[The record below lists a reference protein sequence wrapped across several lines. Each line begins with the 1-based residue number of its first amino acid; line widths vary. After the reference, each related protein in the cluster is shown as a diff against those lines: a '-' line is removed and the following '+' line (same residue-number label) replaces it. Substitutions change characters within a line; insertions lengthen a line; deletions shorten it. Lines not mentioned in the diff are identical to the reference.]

1 MLTVHR
7 AERADTLADALAQV
21 LRSSPGDPFD
31 PDVVAVPAKGVERWL
46 GQRLSSVLGA
56 AGHGDGVAANIEFPS
71 PAALVDRVVG
81 EATGIAVDADPWQ
94 RDRLIATVLAA
105 IDASIREPWAAMLAR
120 HLGAENDSAGA
131 GVADEERRGRR
142 WAVAAHV
149 ADLFRGY
156 ASQRPQLVL
165 NWAAGIDDDGAG
177 EPLPEDLMWQPR
189 LWRAV
194 AERAGVPSVPER
206 LQQAC
211 ERVAGEPDCVDLPQ
225 RLSVFGP
232 TRLTVDQLRVLRAL
246 GEHRDVHLWL
256 PHPSPALWEALGDH
270 EPVTRRHDD
279 QSVKAANNP
288 LLASLAR
295 DVRELQSRFGERSEH
310 HGGAQLPQ
318 SLLGGLQGAIRGN
331 EPPKAVARLDGSV
344 QVHACHGPARQVEVL
359 REALLHAFADDP
371 TLQPRDVVVM
381 CPDIETFAPLIRA
394 AFGQGVL
401 GHPGH
406 QLRVRLADR
415 GLRQT
420 NPVLAVVGTLVELAD
435 ARVTASQ
442 VLDLLAAPPV
452 RCRFGLSDEDLE
464 RLAEWT
470 DAAGA
475 RWGLGQRQRAAFGL
489 DGFEQNTFATAIDRI
504 LLGVAADETRSQW
517 LGRALPLDDVGGDDI
532 ELAGKFAEFADRLAA
547 IVRDLQGPATAE
559 QWQQT
564 LARGLEWLTDVPM
577 ADAWQLAQAQREL
590 GALTMAD
597 PTAELRLA
605 DVRAMLAQRLAPRP
619 TRSNFRTGELTV
631 CTMVPMRSVPH
642 RVVALIGLDDD
653 VFPRAGAVDGDNVL
667 ARNPLVGERD
677 LRSEDRQLLLDAV
690 MAATEK
696 LICCYS
702 GTDPVTGAR
711 KAPAIPLAE
720 IIDAVAATAGVEAGD
735 VARHHPLQPFHP
747 SNFDAKAPFSFDT
760 AAYQGALSDL
770 GDKVPERP
778 VAQISLPAAD
788 AGDINLA
795 ELAAFLVQPAQGL
808 LRQRLGIRITDLD
821 EDIIDALS
829 IELDGLQK
837 WSLGDRMLATRLAGH
852 DLAEFRG
859 AEWRRGTLPP
869 FQLGQKVLTEVTRA
883 VDHLVDAAQRYYAT
897 EAESF
902 DVSVDFDGRRLTGTV
917 TDVRD
922 GVVVR
927 TIYSRLGAKHRL
939 DAWVKLLAL
948 KATHADREWKAV
960 TLGRGPYRT
969 TPAWR
974 SELIAPENAA
984 ELLAQLIDLR
994 DRGLRQPMPIPVA
1007 TAAEYANRRHGGSPE
1022 DEALDGAAKTWSDM
1036 FGEWDDRFFSYVL
1049 GGTKLPFT
1057 TLTADEPW
1065 LDERRWSDDTTRFGV
1080 LAYRVWAPL
1089 LDAESLGRP

>member
-21 LRSSPGDPFD
+21 LHTPLADPFER
-31 PDVVAVPAKGVERWL
+31 DVVAVPAKGVERWL

-71 PAALVDRVVG
+71 PAVLVDQVVA
-81 EATGIAVDADPWQ
+81 EATGISVDADPWQ
-94 RDRLIATVLAA
+94 RDRLIATVLAV
-105 IDASIREPWAAMLAR
+105 IDASIGEPWAAMLAR
-120 HLGAENDSAGA
+120 HLGAASGSADLA
-131 GVADEERRGRR
+131 TEERKGRR
-142 WAVAAHV
+142 WAVAAHL

-156 ASQRPQLVL
+156 ASQRPQVIL

-177 EPLPEDLMWQPR
+177 EPLPDDLAWQPR
-189 LWRAV
+189 LWRVV
-194 AERAGVPSVPER
+194 AERAGIPSVPER
-206 LQQAC
+206 LQNAC
-211 ERVAGEPDCVDLPQ
+211 DRVVEEPGCVDLPQ

-232 TRLTVDQLRVLRAL
+232 TRLTTDQLRVLRAL

-256 PHPSPALWEALGDH
+256 PHPSPSLWDALSGHDPA
-270 EPVTRRHDD
+270 VRRHDD
-279 QSVKAANNP
+279 QSVKAAVNP

-295 DVRELQSRFGERSEH
+295 DVRELQMRFAEQSEH
-310 HGGAQLPQ
+310 HVGASLPP
-318 SLLGGLQGAIRGN
+318 SLLGGVQAAIRDNGS
-331 EPPKAVARLDGSV
+331 PKAVAQLDGSI

-420 NPVLAVVGTLVELAD
+420 NPVLAVLGTLVELAE

-452 RCRFGLSDEDLE
+452 RYRFGFSDDDLE
-464 RLAEWT
+464 RLAEWI
-470 DAAGA
+470 DSAGA

-504 LLGVAADETRSQW
+504 LLGVAADETQSQW

-547 IVRDLQGPATAE
+547 VVRDLQGPAAAQ

-564 LARGLEWLTDVPM
+564 LVQGLEWLTDVPP
-577 ADAWQLAQAQREL
+577 ADAWQMAQAQREL
-590 GALTMAD
+590 GALATAD
-597 PTAELRLA
+597 PEAELRLA
-605 DVRAMLAQRLAPRP
+605 DVRAVLTQRLAPRP

-667 ARNPLVGERD
+667 SRNPLVGERD

-720 IIDAVAATAGVEAGD
+720 IVDAVAATAGVDTAE
-735 VARHHPLQPFHP
+735 VVRHHPLQPFHP

-770 GDKVPERP
+770 GDKVPDHP
-778 VAQISLPAAD
+778 LAQISLPAAD
-788 AGDINLA
+788 SAGDVNLA
-795 ELAAFLVQPAQGL
+795 DLAAFLTQPAQGF

-821 EDIIDALS
+821 DDIIDALS
-829 IELDGLQK
+829 VELDGLQK
-837 WSLGDRMLATRLAGH
+837 WSLGDRMLANRLSGR

-883 VDHLVDAAQRYYAT
+883 VDYLVEAAERYYAAD
-897 EAESF
+897 AESF
-902 DVSVDFDGRRLTGTV
+902 DVSVDFDGRRLAGTV
-917 TDVRD
+917 SEVRD
-922 GVVVR
+922 GVLVR

-948 KATHADREWKAV
+948 KATYPDRQWKSV

-974 SELIAPENAA
+974 SELIAPENAR

-994 DRGLRQPMPIPVA
+994 DRGLRQPMPMPVT
-1007 TAAEYANRRHGGSPE
+1007 TAAEYANQRHGGSTE
-1022 DEALDGAAKTWSDM
+1022 DEALEGAAKTWSDM
-1036 FGEWDDRFFSYVL
+1036 FGEWDDRFFAYVL

-1057 TLTADEPW
+1057 VLTSDQPW
-1065 LDERRWSDDTTRFGV
+1065 LDERRWSDDTSRFGV
-1080 LAYRVWAPL
+1080 LACRAWEPL

>member
-21 LRSSPGDPFD
+21 LRSPLDDPFER
-31 PDVVAVPAKGVERWL
+31 DVVAVPAKGVERWL

-56 AGHGDGVAANIEFPS
+56 TGHGDGVAANIEFPS
-71 PAALVDRVVG
+71 PAALVDQVVA
-81 EATGIAVDADPWQ
+81 EATGISLDADPWQ
-94 RDRLIATVLAA
+94 RDRLTATVLTAT
-105 IDASIREPWAAMLAR
+105 DASIGEPWAAMLAR
-120 HLGAENDSAGA
+120 HLGADTGA
-131 GVADEERRGRR
+131 TDPADDERKGRR

-156 ASQRPQLVL
+156 ASQRPQMIL
-165 NWAAGIDDDGAG
+165 NWAAGRDDDGAG
-177 EPLPEDLMWQPR
+177 ASLPDDLAWQPR

-194 AERAGVPSVPER
+194 AERAAVPSVPER

-211 ERVAGEPDCVDLPQ
+211 DHVIDDPSCVDLPQ

-232 TRLTVDQLRVLRAL
+232 TRLTTDQLRVLRAL
-246 GEHRDVHLWL
+246 GQHRDVHLWL
-256 PHPSPALWEALGDH
+256 PHPSPALWDALSARQ
-270 EPVTRRHDD
+270 PAVRRHDD
-279 QSVKAANNP
+279 QSVEAAVNP

-295 DVRELQSRFGERSEH
+295 DVRELQTRFTEPSEH
-310 HGGAQLPQ
+310 HTGAALPT
-318 SLLGGLQGAIRGN
+318 SLLGSVQRAIRDN
-331 EPPKAVARLDGSV
+331 EPPTADAQLDGSV

-420 NPVLAVVGTLVELAD
+420 NPVLAVIGTLVELAE

-452 RCRFGLSDEDLE
+452 RYRFGLSDDDLE
-464 RLAEWT
+464 RLADWI
-470 DAAGA
+470 DSAGA

-504 LLGVAADETRSQW
+504 LLGVAADETQSQW

-532 ELAGKFAEFADRLAA
+532 ELAGQFAEFADRLAA
-547 IVRDLQGPATAE
+547 VVRDLQGPATAE

-564 LARGLEWLTDVPM
+564 LVRGLEWITDVPTE
-577 ADAWQLAQAQREL
+577 DAWQMAQAQREL
-590 GALTMAD
+590 AAMTTAD
-597 PTAELRLA
+597 PDAELRLA

-642 RVVALIGLDDD
+642 RVVALIGLDED

-667 ARNPLVGERD
+667 SRNPLVGERD

-690 MAATEK
+690 MAAKEK

-720 IIDAVAATAGVEAGD
+720 IVDAVAATAGVATD
-735 VARHHPLQPFHP
+735 NVVRHHPLQPFHP
-747 SNFDAKAPFSFDT
+747 SNFDAKEPFSFD
-760 AAYQGALSDL
+760 AASYQGALSDL
-770 GDKVPERP
+770 GDKVIDRP
-778 VAQISLPAAD
+778 LAQISLSAAE

-795 ELAAFLVQPAQGL
+795 ELAAFLTQPAQGF
-808 LRQRLGIRITDLD
+808 LRQRLGIRITDLGD
-821 EDIIDALS
+821 DIIDALS

-883 VDHLVDAAQRYYAT
+883 VDYLVEAAQRYYST
-897 EAESF
+897 DAESL

-917 TDVRD
+917 SDVRD
-922 GVVVR
+922 GVIVR

-948 KATHADREWKAV
+948 KATYPDRPWKSV
-960 TLGRGPYRT
+960 TFGRGPYRT

-974 SELIAPENAA
+974 SELIAPENAS
-984 ELLAQLIDLR
+984 ELLAQLIDVR
-994 DRGLRQPMPIPVA
+994 DRGLRQPLPLPVA
-1007 TAAEYANRRHGGSPE
+1007 TAAEYANRRHSGSPE
-1022 DEALDGAAKTWSDM
+1022 GEALDGAAKTWSDM
-1036 FGEWDDRFFSYVL
+1036 FGECDDRFFTYVL

-1057 TLTADEPW
+1057 VLTADEPW